1 MVHDDD
7 STGRSETQARRETER
22 QAAVDVARLDD
33 FDATA
38 YDDLAR
44 AAASLFET
52 PVALV
57 TVVDRDEQRF
67 LGKVGTD
74 LTGTP
79 RAIAFCDAAVAEPGR
94 VHVVEDA
101 STDPRYA
108 DNPLVTGDLHIRFY
122 AGAPLVSL
130 DGHALGTLCVLDTQ
144 PRKVDPGKIDE
155 LRFLAEQVMR
165 TVRSRRSGGG

>member
-1 MVHDDD
+1 MADHD
-7 STGRSETQARRETER
+7 GAERARKQQRETER
-22 QAAVDVARLDD
+22 QAAVDAARLDD

-67 LGKVGTD
+67 LGRAGTE

-79 RAIAFCDAAVAEPGR
+79 RAIAFCDVAVADPGH

-101 STDPRYA
+101 SADPRYA
-108 DNPLVTGDLHIRFY
+108 ANPLVTGEHHIRFY
-122 AGAPLVSL
+122 AGAPLVTP

-144 PRKVDPGKIDE
+144 PRKVDPVKLDE
-155 LRFLAEQVMR
+155 LRFLAEQLMH
-165 TVRSRRSGGG
+165 TVRRRRSPGG